1 MSTEID
7 DIKDIGEEEYII
19 MNLDSR
25 QMETDGTHWF
35 VKNMKGERG
44 FDEPI
49 PYVTSIELV
58 DSYIPNTFYNVEEY
72 NNVFAFGTLLE
83 HYILNDSNVT
93 KGPTT
98 YTVTDSLYEIPLHSS
113 NPDDNPVPDQIYSR
127 EYVKLNNINPK
138 KHPIQMYIIRHTIS
152 KIINGFMIQIM
163 KNTSNTSVSTLTQ
176 FFIQVTDATG
186 NEIKRGIIDTDTP
199 TCDITVGKMIKNDLG
214 EWVKPPG
221 TFDMYAV
228 EDDDDVIDDIP
239 SNTHVR
245 VFSYM
250 RVEYPIQNYTSEELM
265 ETTNAY
271 IKTHLRDIFD
281 PIKNEIVSVMP
292 YDTFLDLHLK
302 LEKNDKSKRFT
313 FTSLHDHPFFIDLTE
328 SRSITQELGF
338 SHKLYTSVGKETK
351 YTQKMASSDDI
362 SSITRTELRAIPSA
376 GGGSGNNTTI
386 YQAFNRLFFSDTS
399 EYFIREN
406 QRNIEAIFV
415 NDYPFKTG
423 IFDTYRSVT
432 GTLLSVYTLLLLQA
446 DSYFILPFKPSFF
459 NIFVKMTTNV
469 QKTDENGDPYY
480 DISTLLTTDPEFYD
494 DRYGDLYNDKTFVES
509 FVYTID
515 TQVIESENIINLS
528 GERYVDLVCVEIQ
541 NELKRY
547 NAGYN
552 KLYRYYFDDVS
563 DLYVTSTKGN
573 VTDLVLRNPR
583 DFGPMSRLNKLTIQF
598 IRSDGNP
605 YDFKT
610 IPFFITIAIKYLKPV
625 LRTEEVES

>member
-35 VKNMKGERG
+35 IKNMKGERG

-72 NNVFAFGTLLE
+72 NNVFTFGTQLE
-83 HYILNDSNVT
+83 HYILNDSTVT
-93 KGPTT
+93 EGPPS
-98 YTVTDSLYEIPLHSS
+98 YTVTDRLYEIPL
-113 NPDDNPVPDQIYSR
+113 DGVPGQIYSR
-127 EYVKLNNINPK
+127 EYVKINPDNS
-138 KHPIQMYIIRHTIS
+138 IGTYIIRHTIS
-152 KIINGFMIQIM
+152 QITGGFMIQFV
-163 KNTSNTSVSTLTQ
+163 KNASNTSSLNQ

-199 TCDITVGKMIKNDLG
+199 TCDITVGKMIKNELG
-214 EWVKPPG
+214 EWVRPGG
-221 TFDMYAV
+221 TFDMYTS
-228 EDDDDVIDDIP
+228 DDGIDDIQ

-245 VFSYM
+245 VFSYV

-281 PIKNEIVSVMP
+281 DIKNEIVRIMP

-338 SHKLYTSVGKETK
+338 SHTLYTSLGKESK
-351 YTQKMASSDDI
+351 YLQKIASDDAI
-362 SSITRTELRAIPSA
+362 FSITRKELRTISESV
-376 GGGSGNNTTI
+376 GGSGNNTTI
-386 YQAFNRLFFSDTS
+386 YQAFNRLFFSATS
-399 EYFIREN
+399 DYFMREN
-406 QRNIEAIFV
+406 QRNIDAIFV

-423 IFDTYRSVT
+423 IFESYRSVP

-446 DSYFILPFKPSFF
+446 DNYFILPFKSSFF
-459 NIFVKMTTNV
+459 NIFVKMTNNDA
-469 QKTDENGDPYY
+469 KIDGNGDTSY
-480 DISTLLTTDPEFYD
+480 DIDSLLTTDQEFYGNG
-494 DRYGDLYNDKTFVES
+494 YGELFNDKTFVDS

-552 KLYRYYFDDVS
+552 KLYRYYFDDIS

-583 DFGPMSRLNKLTIQF
+583 DFGPISRLNKLTIRF

-605 YDFKT
+605 YNFKT